1 MEVRIYRKDKG
12 LVVTILLLLSLI
24 IVALHSS
31 QTCAK
36 TYEEVLEIYVG
47 QTEILSHRGVSR
59 VSIGSG
65 DLASVKVLRDAG
77 QILLIG
83 KKTGLTD
90 LRVWMR
96 NKLQKHYLL
105 RILDQPPEVAMEQV
119 RKHLA
124 DIEGVSIKLVGDQ
137 VVIEGSSLRKSD
149 QLRVEAVSKQFPN
162 VTSYVTDGGITLH
175 GMIHMD
181 VKVVEVKK
189 NELKK
194 IGIDWADIIN
204 GPQYAAINDYVTNSV
219 FRPVPG
225 IDITNPGSLPLDV
238 GSSNPYF
245 GIATNLTSI
254 INLMAN
260 DGNARMLAEP
270 QLTCRSGGKAE
281 FLAGGEVPLPIRNND
296 GSVSVTFK
304 QYGIIL
310 KIEPESDPDGY
321 ISTHVSVEISTVDDS
336 IKVLDIPGFL
346 TRKTDTD
353 MNVRQGETM
362 VISGLVNTESAKAVD
377 KLPGLGNIPILG
389 ELFKSR
395 SFKNNET
402 EMVILVTPHIID
414 PEHKIN
420 KQWIKRASEL
430 REQSSEDL
438 EFKLLD

>member
-1 MEVRIYRKDKG
+1 MDGFMKYTCKGYTAVLLMMCSLMMGLADKAYAG
-12 LVVTILLLLSLI
+12 
-24 IVALHSS
+24 
-31 QTCAK
+31 

-47 QTEILSHRGVSR
+47 QTEILSHRNVSR

-65 DLASVKVLRDAG
+65 DLASVKVLHDAE
-77 QILLIG
+77 QVLLIG
-83 KKTGLTD
+83 KKVGLTD
-90 LRVWMR
+90 LRVWTR
-96 NKLQKHYLL
+96 NKQQKHYLL
-105 RILDQPPEVAMEQV
+105 RVLDQPPEVALEQI
-119 RKHLA
+119 KMHLSG
-124 DIEGVSIKLVGDQ
+124 IEGVSIKMVGDQ
-137 VVIEGSSLRKSD
+137 IVIEGSSLRKSD
-149 QLRVEAVSKQFPN
+149 QLKVETVSKQFPN
-162 VTSYVTDGGITLH
+162 VTSYVTDGGITLR

-189 NELKK
+189 NELKR
-194 IGIDWADIIN
+194 IGINWADVIN
-204 GPQYAAINDYVTNSV
+204 GPQYAAINDYTTNSV

-225 IDITNPGSLPLDV
+225 IDITNPGSLPLNV

-260 DGNARMLAEP
+260 EGNARMLAEP

-281 FLAGGEVPLPIRNND
+281 FLAGGEVPLPIRNTD

-310 KIEPESDPDGY
+310 KIEPVSDPEGY
-321 ISTHVSVEISTVDDS
+321 ISTHVGVEISTVDDS

-362 VISGLVNTESAKAVD
+362 VISGLVNTDSAKAVD

-414 PEHKIN
+414 PSHDIN
-420 KQWIKRASEL
+420 KQWVKRAEVL
-430 REQSSEDL
+430 REQSSKDV